1 MLLLNDSITLDL
13 REDLN
18 SRRMLEDQ
26 RVWYNI
32 RLSSPA
38 ARLTHLLLVA
48 GFIVHLR
55 SLLLEIFVVRMRL
68 ISEKFPG
75 R

>member
-18 SRRMLEDQ
+18 SRRMKKDQ
-26 RVWYNI
+26 RVCNDI
-32 RLSSPA
+32 RLSGFT

-55 SLLLEIFVVRMRL
+55 SLLLEIFVVMMRL